1 MSIHIEL
8 NEASRVEN
16 TTSETTNSLNG
27 LNSRLDSIKEKISYT
42 AIKTIQIEVQSLKWT
57 GTTNKQTRTSTTCVE
72 ISSDYIPVVGV
83 PEGVRREKNILEEI
97 MAKIL

>member
-42 AIKTIQIEVQSLKWT
+42 AIKTIQIEVQSLKWP
-57 GTTNKQTRTSTTCVE
+57 GTNRQTNQNFNNLCGNFK
-72 ISSDYIPVVGV
+72 
-83 PEGVRREKNILEEI
+83 
-97 MAKIL
+97 